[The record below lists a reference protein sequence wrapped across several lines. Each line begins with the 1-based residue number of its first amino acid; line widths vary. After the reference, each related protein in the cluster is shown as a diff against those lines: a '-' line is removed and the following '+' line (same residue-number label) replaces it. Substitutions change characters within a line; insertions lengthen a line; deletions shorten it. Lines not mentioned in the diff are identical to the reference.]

1 MNIRQS
7 MQLSA
12 IIDKIEIKINNPEA
26 TQSELGAD
34 LILQLI
40 SGAYKAEPQILKF
53 IADIKKI
60 SIDEA
65 ADMDIIEFINVIKGE
80 PGLKSFFTSAV
91 K

>member
-1 MNIRQS
+1 

-12 IIDKIEIKINNPEA
+12 IIDKIDIKITNPEA
-26 TQSELGAD
+26 NQSELGAD

-40 SGAYKAEPQILKF
+40 SGAHKAEPQILNF

-60 SIDEA
+60 SSDEA
-65 ADMDIIEFINVIKGE
+65 ADMDIIDFINEIKSE

>member
-40 SGAYKAEPQILKF
+40 SGAHKAETQIISF

-60 SIDEA
+60 SSDEA
-65 ADMDIIEFINVIKGE
+65 ADMDIIEFINEIKNE